1 LAAPVPPP
9 ALDDIQDVK
18 VTKDMLGLAKHIVS
32 QKAGHFEADKIED
45 QYETMVPLS
54 RRARMWPNSI
64 LTPTTSRQG
73 MENSASGIG

>member
-1 LAAPVPPP
+1 LAAPVTPP
-9 ALDDIQDVK
+9 ALDDIQGVK

-54 RRARMWPNSI
+54 
-64 LTPTTSRQG
+64 
-73 MENSASGIG
+73 

>member
-1 LAAPVPPP
+1 LARRPQLEWSRGQCSFLPAFAAPVTPP

-32 QKAGHFEADKIED
+32 QKAGHFEPDKIED

-54 RRARMWPNSI
+54 
-64 LTPTTSRQG
+64 
-73 MENSASGIG
+73 

>member
-32 QKAGHFEADKIED
+32 QKAGHFEPDKIED

-54 RRARMWPNSI
+54 
-64 LTPTTSRQG
+64 
-73 MENSASGIG
+73 